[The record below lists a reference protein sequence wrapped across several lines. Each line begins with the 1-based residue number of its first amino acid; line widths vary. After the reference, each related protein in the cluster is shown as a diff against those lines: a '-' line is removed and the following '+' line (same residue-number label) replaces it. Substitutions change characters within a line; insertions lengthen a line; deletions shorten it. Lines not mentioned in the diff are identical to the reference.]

1 MTAETRT
8 RAINDVVIATGGH
21 DTVSL
26 LSAGEFKDVIH
37 KLVLQTPTAILLSER
52 HTTRNGCDTQ
62 YKYVPSWPINY
73 IIYDIFQQN
82 NLLNKYNTLSNK

>member
-37 KLVLQTPTAILLSER
+37 KLVLQTPTAILLSET
-52 HTTRNGCDTQ
+52 HTTHNGCDTQ
-62 YKYVPSWPINY
+62 YRYVSSWPINKVTTSITIFFNR
-73 IIYDIFQQN
+73 IIC
-82 NLLNKYNTLSNK
+82 